1 MDAQHGGRALD
12 SYLEDPGSILLPSF
26 QRVFPLRWCF
36 FQLVL
41 LLPLLQR
48 AAGLVAGLQENG
60 VAQDSME
67 ERERRPEGPKDHGPN
82 TSEK

>member
-1 MDAQHGGRALD
+1 
-12 SYLEDPGSILLPSF
+12 
-26 QRVFPLRWCF
+26 
-36 FQLVL
+36 LVL

-48 AAGLVAGLQENG
+48 AAGLGAGLQENG

-67 ERERRPEGPKDHGPN
+67 ERERRPEGPKDHSPD

>member
-1 MDAQHGGRALD
+1 MVRFFF
-12 SYLEDPGSILLPSF
+12 LPFS
-26 QRVFPLRWCF
+26 VFPLRWCF

-48 AAGLVAGLQENG
+48 AAGLGAGLQENG

-67 ERERRPEGPKDHGPN
+67 ERERRPEGPKDHGPD

>member
-1 MDAQHGGRALD
+1 MR
-12 SYLEDPGSILLPSF
+12 SCTS
-26 QRVFPLRWCF
+26 
-36 FQLVL
+36 
-41 LLPLLQR
+41 
-48 AAGLVAGLQENG
+48 AGLVAGLQENG